1 MNMKRYSLLPKA
13 LLGGLMFMAGTSAF
27 AQVKPS
33 ADCQSNPIPGV
44 PNLAAKCGNA
54 NLGAYIRSVET
65 SGGMVNFSNLN
76 TNCGNTLTSYSDYTG
91 TSMYTKQT
99 AGQSVDVKITWATNN
114 SSNTSSTLTKIYV
127 DWNNDGSF
135 NGTGEYIAPNFTP
148 PAPNPHQQ
156 GTTTPT
162 NNPLTIKV
170 TVPGFAKEGLVR
182 MRIITASLGQIFDPG
197 VNYCGGARGEAEDYS
212 FEIVN
217 PCLPP
222 NVISVANVD
231 YKSGDFSWTPK
242 LNAEFYEYIITPV
255 DTIPFDTVSGF
266 TFTNNTSV
274 DVDTF
279 QCDTKYY
286 VMVRIICDTAG
297 RIARDWKRSSW
308 MRDSFTTEPCCYA
321 PDLKFDKL
329 DHSSVRVYWD
339 PIQTAFGYEYAVST
353 TPDPPQKGHY
363 TINTSLVQ
371 RGLSPKTTY
380 FFHVRSRCSPTP
392 LSDWAKVSFKT
403 LGGLSVNTVGG
414 AAPFTMDAYP
424 NPVHDNL
431 TVQLNGDISGN
442 ARLTVIDLTGKT
454 VYNAPVKTDKVIIDA
469 ANLPSGIYI
478 VKYTDDVHNEIMRV
492 TKK

>member
-27 AQVKPS
+27 AQVKP
-33 ADCQSNPIPGV
+33 AVDCNGV
-44 PNLAAKCGNA
+44 GDPPAYSQPCGHATNW
-54 NLGAYIRSVET
+54 AYINNVVT
-65 SGGMVNFSNLN
+65 TGGMVNFSN
-76 TNCGNTLTSYSDYTG
+76 TGTGCGSPTTSYSDYTG
-91 TSMYTKQT
+91 TNMYVKQT
-99 AGQSVDVKITWATNN
+99 AGQSVDVKVTWVG
-114 SSNTSSTLTKIYV
+114 NTSSPQLIQSALTKVFI
-127 DWNNDGSF
+127 DWNNNGKFDLPDEYASSPGSF
-135 NGTGEYIAPNFTP
+135 SGTH
-148 PAPNPHQQ
+148 PHAHNS
-156 GTTTPT
+156 GTT
-162 NNPLTIKV
+162 LTLKI
-170 TVPGFAKEGLVR
+170 TVPGWAKEGLVR
-182 MRIITASLGQIFDPG
+182 MRVISSARLSQNYGQNEPCILTF
-197 VNYCGGARGEAEDYS
+197 GEAEDYA
-212 FEIVN
+212 FEVVN

-242 LNAEFYEYIITPV
+242 LNAEFYEYVITPV

-297 RIARDWKRSSW
+297 KIARDWKRSSW

-431 TVQLNGDISGN
+431 TVQLNGDISDN